1 MGILDRIKT
10 VYATEIVAVTYDGR
24 SVTNFEQGDAFW
36 IYAIDEDKVVRMQ
49 ILSLYSR
56 NIKDVVDQLRRI
68 RVDTIISKNF
78 GPKAMNELKQSGYK
92 LVTFDGG
99 AKAAVKAYASGK
111 IKAIG

>member
-10 VYATEIVAVTYDGR
+10 VYATEIVAVTYDGK

-36 IYAIDEDKVVRMQ
+36 IYAIDKDKVVRMQ

-56 NIKDVVDQLRRI
+56 DTNAVIEQLRRI
-68 RVDTIISKNF
+68 RVDVIISKNF
-78 GPKAMNELKQSGYK
+78 GPKAMNELKNAGYK

-99 AKAAVKAYASGK
+99 AKASVKAYATGK

>member
-56 NIKDVVDQLRRI
+56 DVKDVIEQMRRI

-78 GPKAMNELKQSGYK
+78 GGKAMSELKSAGFK
-92 LVTFDGG
+92 IVAFDGG
-99 AKAAVKAYASGK
+99 AKAAVKKYAAGE
-111 IKAIG
+111 IREL